1 MLIEGWEFVAVV
13 AAVMAGSVLQGT
25 IGFGAVILAFPVL
38 VLVEPELL
46 PQSLMIVGVFNT
58 VFIAWRNRGR
68 AAWSEVGWFVAGRP
82 IGLLAGVAVLTVASR
97 TAITLAA
104 GSVVLLAVLLSVWA
118 PEVDRTRSALVA
130 GGFVSSLFGVTT
142 SIGGPPMGLL
152 YQRVDGDAM
161 RGTISVLSLT
171 GAPVGFAVL
180 VATGNMT
187 GDDVRTG
194 LALVPFALVGA
205 SCARFVIPWFDQR
218 LRKVV
223 LLVCALAAVGAMV
236 RVVIA

>member
-1 MLIEGWEFVAVV
+1 
-13 AAVMAGSVLQGT
+13 
-25 IGFGAVILAFPVL
+25 
-38 VLVEPELL
+38 
-46 PQSLMIVGVFNT
+46 
-58 VFIAWRNRGR
+58 
-68 AAWSEVGWFVAGRP
+68 
-82 IGLLAGVAVLTVASR
+82 
-97 TAITLAA
+97 
-104 GSVVLLAVLLSVWA
+104 
-118 PEVDRTRSALVA
+118 
-130 GGFVSSLFGVTT
+130 
-142 SIGGPPMGLL
+142 MGLL

-171 GAPVGFAVL
+171 GVPVGFAVL

-223 LLVCALAAVGAMV
+223 LLVCALAAVGAMA
-236 RVVIA
+236 RVVIG